1 MKTKLYNSNG
11 KIILGQQ
18 LADQYDGTFIIRNP
32 VIVFSLFGRVYFRSY
47 SLYSTLTVD
56 KCKSENV
63 SAELHNVYSRFILLE
78 YMLNDLPRKEFICLM
93 KWSYCSRIL
102 LPFLALAN
110 LMSGKVLKDVKLEIK
125 GFRSI

>member
-1 MKTKLYNSNG
+1 MKTRIYNSNG

-32 VIVFSLFGRVYFRSY
+32 VIVFSLFGRIYFRSY

-56 KCKSENV
+56 KCKSEKV

-78 YMLNDLPRKEFICLM
+78 YMLNDLPRKEFIYLM
-93 KWSYCSRIL
+93 KWSYCSRLL

-110 LMSGKVLKDVKLEIK
+110 LMSGKVLKDVKCEIK
-125 GFRSI
+125 RFKG